1 MGRRGRK
8 GRNIS
13 GILLLDKPAGMTSNA
28 ALQTVKRLFNACK
41 AGHTGSLDPLATG
54 VLPLCFGEATKFS
67 QFLLDADKRYQATV
81 KLGVVTDSGDA
92 DGEVL
97 ERNEVPVLDDGS
109 LEDVLEGYRGA
120 ISQVPSMYSAIKK
133 DGQPLYKLARQGI
146 EVEREARDIRI
157 DKLVVLERPAAD
169 ELVIDVH
176 CSKGT
181 YIRTLA
187 EDIGRDLGCGAH
199 VTGLRRTA
207 AGPFGIAESVTM
219 ESLEAAEGHWDA
231 LDQLL
236 LPVSEAVK
244 NWPAVE
250 LTEITAS
257 YLRQGQPVQ
266 VANAP
271 TEGWVRIFSEA
282 GDKDA
287 FIGVGEITGDGKV
300 APKRLVAQ

>member
-13 GILLLDKPAGMTSNA
+13 GILLLDKPVGMTSNA

-67 QFLLDADKRYQATV
+67 QFLLDADKRYQATI

-97 ERNEVPVLDDGS
+97 ERNEVPVIDDRS
-109 LEDVLEGYRGA
+109 LEGVLEGYRGA

-157 DKLVVLERPAAD
+157 DELVVLERPAAD
-169 ELVIDVH
+169 ELVFDVH

-181 YIRTLA
+181 YIRQLA
-187 EDIGRDLGCGAH
+187 DDIGERIGCGAH
-199 VTGLRRTA
+199 LVELRRLRSGDFTLDNA
-207 AGPFGIAESVTM
+207 VTVDELKEFDGERLNES
-219 ESLEAAEGHWDA
+219 
-231 LDQLL
+231 
-236 LPVSEAVK
+236 
-244 NWPAVE
+244 
-250 LTEITAS
+250 IT
-257 YLRQGQPVQ
+257 
-266 VANAP
+266 
-271 TEGWVRIFSEA
+271 
-282 GDKDA
+282 
-287 FIGVGEITGDGKV
+287 
-300 APKRLVAQ
+300 RLQEYSG